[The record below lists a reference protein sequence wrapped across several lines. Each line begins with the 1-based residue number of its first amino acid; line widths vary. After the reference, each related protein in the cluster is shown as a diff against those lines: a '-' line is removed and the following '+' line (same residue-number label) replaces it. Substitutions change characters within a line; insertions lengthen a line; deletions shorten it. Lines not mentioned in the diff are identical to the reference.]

1 MLNDFLNVGDIPEIL
16 YHATY
21 KRRLRNIKLNG
32 LIPGKKKNWE
42 GSKKDVVYLA
52 TDYEEAGSFVEC
64 DETDSE
70 DDIYVISI
78 DASKLNLD
86 NLSRDENVIDGD
98 STYEYKGIIP
108 PDAFIEIK
116 LFE

>member
-1 MLNDFLNVGDIPEIL
+1 MLNDFLNMGDIPQIL

-42 GSKKDVVYLA
+42 DSKRDFVYLA
-52 TDYEEAGSFVEC
+52 TDYEEAGSFAEC
-64 DETDSE
+64 AEVDFE

-78 DASKLNLD
+78 SSLKLNLD
-86 NLSRDENVIDGD
+86 NLFKDENVIDGD
-98 STYEYKGIIP
+98 STYQYKGIIP

-116 LFE
+116 LFK